1 MGVRTRVH
9 VIAAVMIM
17 GWRGHGGVVPGGGG
31 SDGGWRIDK
40 MADSAVAR
48 GTARE
53 VTVSLVPQR
62 VVVVV
67 VGGVRGVV
75 LTTDAWA
82 MWVLKVK
89 G

>member
-1 MGVRTRVH
+1 M
-9 VIAAVMIM
+9 IAAVVIM
-17 GWRGHGGVVPGGGG
+17 GWRGHGGVVPGGGR
-31 SDGGWRIDK
+31 SDRGRRVDK
-40 MADSAVAR
+40 MADGAVAR

-62 VVVVV
+62 VVVV
-67 VGGVRGVV
+67 GGIRGVV

-89 G
+89 R

>member
-1 MGVRTRVH
+1 MGVRTRVY
-9 VIAAVMIM
+9 VIAAVVIM

-31 SDGGWRIDK
+31 SDGGRRVDK
-40 MADSAVAR
+40 MADGAVAR

-67 VGGVRGVV
+67 GGVRGVV

-82 MWVLKVK
+82 MRVLKVK